1 MAEKRKDSKG
11 RILRDKERQR
21 PEGKYEYRYWYM
33 GQRCSLY
40 SWKLVSTDK
49 VPEGKPDELS
59 LREKIKALERDLADG
74 IDTSR
79 AARTS
84 MNQLFQMYLDSKAK
98 LKKKTRETYLYL
110 WKLHVENSRFGT
122 MMIADI
128 KKANVTRFYSDLS
141 RDHSDATI
149 RMFHNNLIRPSL
161 EYAVDNDMIR
171 KNPAKGCLDGY
182 DGARRGK
189 P

>member
-11 RILRDKERQR
+11 RILRDNEYQR
-21 PEGKYEYRYWYM
+21 KDGKYEYKYQSQGKRN
-33 GQRCSLY
+33 SVY
-40 SWKLVSTDK
+40 SWRLVSTDRMPPGK
-49 VPEGKPDELS
+49 KPDVS
-59 LREKIKALERDLADG
+59 LREKEKAIERDLAAG
-74 IDTSR
+74 IDASR

-84 MNQLFQMYLDSKAK
+84 MNQLFHMYLDSKAK

-122 MMIADI
+122 MMITDI
-128 KKANVTRFYSDLS
+128 KKANVIRFYSDLS
-141 RDHSDATI
+141 KDHSDATI

-171 KNPAKGCLDGY
+171 KNPAKGCQDSLP
-182 DGARRGK
+182 A
-189 P
+189 

>member
-1 MAEKRKDSKG
+1 MAEKRRDSKG

-21 PEGKYEYRYWYM
+21 SDGKYEYRYWNM

-49 VPEGKPDELS
+49 VPAGKPDELS

-98 LKKKTRETYLYL
+98 LKKKAGSEL
-110 WKLHVENSRFGT
+110 
-122 MMIADI
+122 
-128 KKANVTRFYSDLS
+128 
-141 RDHSDATI
+141 
-149 RMFHNNLIRPSL
+149 
-161 EYAVDNDMIR
+161 
-171 KNPAKGCLDGY
+171 
-182 DGARRGK
+182 
-189 P
+189 